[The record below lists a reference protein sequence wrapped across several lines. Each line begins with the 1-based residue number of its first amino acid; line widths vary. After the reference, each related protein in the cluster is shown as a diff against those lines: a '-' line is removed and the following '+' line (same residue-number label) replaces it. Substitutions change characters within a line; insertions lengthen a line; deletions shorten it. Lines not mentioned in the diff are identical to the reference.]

1 MHKHISFAVAT
12 AVLLTAIVTVILYTI
27 NAAHAVS
34 AKPPLVM
41 HPRSF
46 LPSGLTG
53 HPTAA
58 HAMQPTYRHAIPGNM
73 TNATGGPANN
83 MTGVVARGTLD
94 QAKSSVVSIIKG
106 ASNPGITE
114 PYNPSPLT
122 VHVGTTVTWTNND
135 NTGHT
140 VTEGNPSGN
149 TPANGF
155 DSGIMAPGKTFTHT
169 FSTAGTTQYYCTLHP
184 TMLGEVIVK

>member
-1 MHKHISFAVAT
+1 MMRKSNAVKS
-12 AVLLTAIVTVILYTI
+12 LFSL
-27 NAAHAVS
+27 S
-34 AKPPLVM
+34 
-41 HPRSF
+41 
-46 LPSGLTG
+46 
-53 HPTAA
+53 
-58 HAMQPTYRHAIPGNM
+58 
-73 TNATGGPANN
+73 
-83 MTGVVARGTLD
+83 GVVLGLVVIFSVAFVAPEALG
-94 QAKSSVVSIIKG
+94 QSKSTTVSIVKG
-106 ASNPGITE
+106 ASNPSTTE

-155 DSGIMAPGKTFTHT
+155 DSGILAPEKTFTHT
-169 FSTAGTTQYYCTLHP
+169 FATAGTIQYYCTLHP